1 MYLIV
6 FYMTMKKVIGFMNFK
21 GGTGKTTLACLT
33 ALHLAEKKNSKVR
46 VHDLDQGGDT
56 AQFVNNLGHDRM
68 AHFDIDEDQEAY
80 DYIIV
85 DTPGGITPEEIDRI
99 ADVCDVIVVPFALS
113 ATDIRRTKQTID
125 ALHAADTEKVRVL
138 FNKVKAQT
146 TAFKDKGNVL
156 AALGVSAFKNHIG
169 DRVGYG
175 YGLASGGDA
184 LPSLCQKELEQVIK
198 EMIK

>member
-1 MYLIV
+1 
-6 FYMTMKKVIGFMNFK
+6 MKKVIGFMNFK

-33 ALHLAEKKNSKVR
+33 ALYLADKKKSKVR

-56 AQFVNNLGHDRM
+56 AQFVNNLDHDNM
-68 AHFDIDEDQEAY
+68 AHFDINEDQEAY

-85 DTPGGITPEEIDRI
+85 DTPGGITAEEIDRI
-99 ADVCDVIVVPFALS
+99 ADVCDIIVVPFALS

-125 ALHAADTEKVRVL
+125 ALHKADADKVRLL

-156 AALGVSAFKNHIG
+156 AALGVKAFKNHIG

-184 LPSLCQKELEQVIK
+184 LPPLCQKELEKVIK
-198 EMIK
+198 EIIK